1 MLSFLWQPG
10 FFGLTQEYRVNLFT
24 TLHDLVFHSGGG
36 YDYYTVYNMPIWL
49 RQFTVNKIVEFR
61 QEEKKAMDSAQKG
74 DNSTSANMGDPLPE
88 HMKKAFQDQSKK
100 SSYTTQRAK
109 K

>member
-1 MLSFLWQPG
+1 
-10 FFGLTQEYRVNLFT
+10 
-24 TLHDLVFHSGGG
+24 
-36 YDYYTVYNMPIWL
+36 MPLWL
-49 RQFTVNKIVEFR
+49 RKFTLNRISKDLKS
-61 QEEKKAMDSAQKG
+61 QNDALKKATNDQ
-74 DNSTSANMGDPLPE
+74 NSTSANMGDPLPE

>member
-1 MLSFLWQPG
+1 
-10 FFGLTQEYRVNLFT
+10 
-24 TLHDLVFHSGGG
+24 
-36 YDYYTVYNMPIWL
+36 MPIWL
-49 RQFTVNKIVEFR
+49 RRFTVNKIVEFR
-61 QEEKKAMDSAQKG
+61 QEEKKAMDSAQTG

>member
-1 MLSFLWQPG
+1 
-10 FFGLTQEYRVNLFT
+10 
-24 TLHDLVFHSGGG
+24 
-36 YDYYTVYNMPIWL
+36 MPIWL
-49 RQFTVNKIVEFR
+49 RRFTVSKIVEFR
-61 QEEKKAMDSAQKG
+61 QEEKKARDDSQKG
-74 DNSTSANMGDPLPE
+74 NNSTSTNMGDPLPE